1 MVPPKSEVS
10 VIVIANLDDTEKFQ
24 DKVKVFIENSPM
36 DTIPVQAMGTSTTI
50 VTDKLFTPELKLGP
64 RFRQEISQLP
74 LLLWAQQGA
83 VLL

>member
-1 MVPPKSEVS
+1 M
-10 VIVIANLDDTEKFQ
+10 IVIANLDDTEKFQ

-36 DTIPVQAMGTSTTI
+36 DAIPVQAMGTSTTI

-64 RFRQEISQLP
+64 RFRQISQLP

>member
-1 MVPPKSEVS
+1 M
-10 VIVIANLDDTEKFQ
+10 IVIANLDDTEKFQ

-50 VTDKLFTPELKLGP
+50 VTDKLFTPELKSGP